1 MDDIP
6 KYRKRFLSF
15 RILFGNCPSCGYD
28 GDERLRLKPPKAI
41 RSNLYAYTLKEKKLL
56 TLILRDKHQKKILLS
71 LFEWSRFE

>member
-41 RSNLYAYTLKEKKLL
+41 RSNLCAYTLKEKKNY
-56 TLILRDKHQKKILLS
+56 
-71 LFEWSRFE
+71 